1 MSPSDNWGDAMTKVE
16 IQIRAALLASATMF
30 LMTAAAPASA
40 QTLPEQQQ
48 AQSADAPPARGE
60 PANVPEGNTII
71 VTAQKRAQVLI
82 DVPQSVSV
90 VSGATLEK
98 QQAKSF
104 ADYLKLIP
112 GLQLNQSTPGEGR
125 LIVRGVNTGGVA
137 STVGVYVDE
146 TPFGSSSGLVNAAIL
161 AGDFDTFDLNRI
173 EVLRGPQGTLYGASS
188 LSGVLKFVTN
198 LPATD
203 RLVVRARTGIEAVKG
218 GDLGYSGNLVVN
230 VPLGQTLAF
239 RASGTYRKDGGFIDS
254 IGTGGSDR
262 KKNINGDRSYGGR
275 ASLLFKPRDGL
286 SLRLTAIAQNI
297 NADAP
302 SIVES
307 DPVTLKPLYG
317 RLSQSQ
323 FVPQFTK
330 IKYRVYNGTG
340 TFGLGFADLTTSTSY
355 ATQRQRSRIDL
366 TNALSPLIGAIFT
379 TPNELFEPQRTENK
393 KFTQEVRLSAHSKLL
408 DWLVGGYYTKE
419 KGLIVQDFT
428 AVTPGTLTPI
438 AGLPLLAHA
447 VVSSKYRE
455 VAGFADGTLHFS
467 ERFDLELGGRYSH
480 NSQSAHQVSDGALA
494 GGFNDFPIARSSES
508 VFTYS
513 AAPKFKVTPNTAIY
527 ARVARG
533 FRPGGPN
540 ILPPG
545 APAGTPTTY
554 KSDSVIS
561 YEAGVKAVSSDRRF
575 SIDAAAFH
583 IDWKRIQ
590 LFATVNGFGVNANG
604 GSARSDGVE
613 LTATARPMRGLDL
626 SINGAY
632 TNARLTESTP
642 PEVGGRKDDQLPFS
656 PKLSVGLN
664 GDYQFPLG
672 GSTTAHVGG
681 SYRHLSGQTAT
692 YDRDFVA
699 AYGRQRHVRPYGVFD
714 LLAGLDFGR
723 FNLEGYIKNVG
734 NSHGVTSTTGLTVF
748 GASPDS
754 GFPIYPGGAIGTGI
768 VRPRTIGVS
777 LGTHF

>member
-1 MSPSDNWGDAMTKVE
+1 MISTTREFRSALMVSSAL
-16 IQIRAALLASATMF
+16 AAWAFA
-30 LMTAAAPASA
+30 
-40 QTLPEQQQ
+40 
-48 AQSADAPPARGE
+48 E
-60 PANVPEGNTII
+60 PANAAVAAQNQSVDAAAQPVPTTTAAQADAQPTSDNQRDIV

-82 DVPQSVSV
+82 DVPQSVTV

-98 QQAKSF
+98 QQANTF
-104 ADYLKLIP
+104 ADYLKLVP
-112 GLQLNQSTPGEGR
+112 GLQLNQATPGEGR

-188 LSGVLKFVTN
+188 LGGVLKFVTN
-198 LPATD
+198 LPSAD
-203 RLVVRARTGIEAVKG
+203 RVQVRARTGIEAVKG

-239 RASGTYRKDGGFIDS
+239 RASGTYRKDAGFIDS
-254 IGTGGSDR
+254 IGTGGSDV
-262 KKNINGDRSYGGR
+262 KKNINADRSYGGR
-275 ASLLFKPRDGL
+275 ASLLFKPHDRL

-297 NADAP
+297 DADAP

-317 RLSQSQ
+317 QLSQSQ
-323 FVPQFTK
+323 FVPQFTN

-355 ATQRQRSRIDL
+355 ATQKQRSRTDL
-366 TNALSPLIGAIFT
+366 TNSLSPLLQAIFGV
-379 TPNELFEPQRTENK
+379 PNELIEPQTTDNK
-393 KFTQEVRLSAHSKLL
+393 KFTQEARLSSQSKLL
-408 DWLVGGYYTKE
+408 DWLVGGYYTSE

-428 AVTPGTLTPI
+428 AVTPSTLTPI

-447 VVSSKYRE
+447 MVTSKYRE
-455 VAGFADGTLHFS
+455 LAGFADGTIHFG

-480 NSQSAHQVSDGALA
+480 NKQSAHQVSDGALA
-494 GGFNDFPIARSSES
+494 GGFNDFPVARSSEN

-513 AAPKFKVTPNTAIY
+513 AAPKFKVNPNTAIY
-527 ARVARG
+527 ARIAKG

-554 KSDSVIS
+554 QSDSVIS
-561 YEAGVKAVSSDRRF
+561 YEAGVKAVSADRRF

-604 GSARSDGVE
+604 GSARIDGVE
-613 LTATARPMRGLDL
+613 LTATARPLQGLDL
-626 SINGAY
+626 SVNGAY
-632 TNARLTESTP
+632 TNARLTAATP
-642 PEVGGRKDDQLPFS
+642 PEVGGRKGDQLPFS
-656 PKLSVGLN
+656 PKLSVAFN
-664 GDYQFPLG
+664 GDYHWQLASG
-672 GSTTAHVGG
+672 TTAHVGG
-681 SYRHLSGQTAT
+681 SIRHLSGQTAG

-699 AYGRQRHVRPYGVFD
+699 AFGRQRHARPYNVID
-714 LLAGLDFGR
+714 LLAGIDFGR
-723 FNLEGYIKNVG
+723 FNVEAYLKNAG

-748 GASPDS
+748 GASPDT
-754 GFPIYPGGAIGTGI
+754 GFPIYPNGAIGTGI
-768 VRPRTIGVS
+768 IRPRTIGVS
-777 LGTHF
+777 LGTNF